1 MQSNFLLSILR
12 GEILFDSTFQSLG
25 RDENEIKLG
34 DPGVTAVN
42 YGEHIFYE
50 LPISSLKSEWGK
62 RMKNS
67 GKELCK
73 EVYI

>member
-42 YGEHIFYE
+42 SGEHIFYV
-50 LPISSLKSEWGK
+50 LRNVPISSLK
-62 RMKNS
+62 
-67 GKELCK
+67 
-73 EVYI
+73 